1 MNDASDKWDQLL
13 VTGGGL
19 LGDVEDA
26 DEDWSGQTL
35 GAFELL
41 ERIGVGGMSSVYRAR
56 RTDQFEQQ
64 VAVKV
69 MSAALVGDA
78 HRQRFLRERQILADL
93 DHPGIARII
102 DGGVFGERP
111 YLVMELVAGQAIDH
125 YCDTHQPALA
135 LRIKLLAKVSSAV
148 EHAHQLGVVHQDLKP
163 GNVLI
168 NEAAEP
174 KLLDF
179 GISGIADAEDEGEH
193 LLTPLYAAPEQFA
206 QTTVTP
212 ATDVFQLGILTAR
225 VLTGRHPLVA
235 RSEARLDEVRR
246 QMASPRL
253 AADLVDGLPSRVRA
267 DLMHILTR
275 CLNVEP
281 KQRYASADEL
291 GLDLEALAEGE
302 MLPSRATETGY
313 RLKKVAERR
322 RMELS
327 AAAAI
332 IVVALVAGGLVWRQ
346 IEEQQAEVKQRG
358 QDAAAL
364 GEVVTEILENMDPL
378 EQGGSD
384 PLNDVISSGNFEKLA
399 SATRSSPALQR
410 DMVIQSGRAL
420 LDAGE
425 FKQVIRLVEPL
436 VNELAV
442 LPEPPSRYAEFL
454 SLLGYARYRDGNL
467 GAGLEELKAALTQLE
482 QEDDVPPEVLALTLQ
497 RLALAERRAANID
510 VARDHMARALSLL
523 PATAAHARQRAQAYS
538 QQGLILTD
546 SGKLQE
552 AVEAF
557 DRSLN
562 ALGDLEGDNAVRRA
576 MTLSNLADTL
586 RLSGKLG
593 EGEKHARSAVELL
606 RTGSD
611 NPQLLATAS
620 TTLGNVLMARESFT
634 DAGEQYRTALVAY
647 QNDLG
652 ELHPRVALVAH
663 NLATALRLSGDC
675 SAALEYYDLSISI
688 GSSHYP
694 TDHPELRESRRQR
707 ALCGP

>member
-19 LGDVEDA
+19 LGDAQDS

-102 DGGVFGERP
+102 DGGVLGERP
-111 YLVMELVAGQAIDH
+111 YLVMELVSGQAIDR
-125 YCDTHQPALA
+125 YCDVHEPAFR
-135 LRIKLLAKVSSAV
+135 LRVKLLAKVSAAV
-148 EHAHQLGVVHQDLKP
+148 EHAHQHGVIHQDLKP

-179 GISGIADAEDEGEH
+179 GISGIADAEDEDDH

-206 QTTVTP
+206 QTSVTP

-225 VLTGRHPLVA
+225 VLTGRHPLVE

-246 QMASPRL
+246 QMVNPQL
-253 AADLVDGLPSRVRA
+253 APELATGLPGRVRA
-267 DLMHILTR
+267 DLMHILKR
-275 CLNVEP
+275 CLKAEP
-281 KQRYASADEL
+281 GQRYASAGQL

-302 MLPSRATETGY
+302 MLPSRAAETGY
-313 RLKKVAERR
+313 RLRKAAERR
-322 RMELS
+322 RMELT
-327 AAAAI
+327 AAAAV
-332 IVVALVAGGLVWRQ
+332 IVVALLAGGLVWRQ
-346 IEEQQAEVKQRG
+346 IEKQQAEVKQSG
-358 QDAAAL
+358 EDAAAL

-378 EQGGSD
+378 EKGGAD

-399 SATRSSPALQR
+399 SATRNTPEIQR

-425 FKQVIRLVEPL
+425 FGQVIRLVEPL
-436 VNELAV
+436 VKELAS
-442 LPEPPSRYAEFL
+442 LPEPPARYAEFL

-467 GAGLEELKAALTQLE
+467 NAGLGELKEALARLE
-482 QEDDVPPEVLALTLQ
+482 QAEAVPPEVLALTLQ
-497 RLALAERRAANID
+497 RLALAERRAARIA
-510 VARDHMARALSLL
+510 VARDHIARALSLL
-523 PATAAHARQRAQAYS
+523 PNTEDHARQRAQAHS

-546 SGKLQE
+546 SGDLPE
-552 AVEAF
+552 AIEAF
-557 DRSLN
+557 DRSLK
-562 ALGDLEGDNAVRRA
+562 ALDELEGDNAVRRA

-586 RLSGKLG
+586 RLSGQLG

-620 TTLGNVLMARESFT
+620 TTLGNVLMSRKSFA
-634 DAGEQYRTALVAY
+634 DAGEQYRTALSAY
-647 QNDLG
+647 QSDLG
-652 ELHPRVALVAH
+652 ESHPRVALVAH
-663 NLATALRLSGDC
+663 NLATALRLAGDC
-675 SAALEYYDLSISI
+675 DGALEYYDLSITI
-688 GSSHYP
+688 GSEHYP
-694 TDHPELRESRRQR
+694 DDHPELRETRRQR
-707 ALCGP
+707 ALCGL